1 MVTDRELKN
10 QGEWVYGFVDPTT
23 TFITIPTLTTT
34 DSRVTQEEFNRRCI
48 VIGTLHPM
56 TSRSHYRSSGGPQG
70 HWFA

>member
-10 QGEWVYGFVDPTT
+10 QGEWIYGLVDPTT

-34 DSRVTQEEFNRRCI
+34 VSRVTQEEFNRRCI

-56 TSRSHYRSSGGPQG
+56 TSRSPYRSSGGPQG
-70 HWFA
+70 R